1 MSFTK
6 VQPTESVRN
15 YQLMDIKK
23 RREIYHT
30 IFDAE
35 AHEALVLRGERK
47 FSYKAFQGA
56 ILITLYRDQPR
67 FSQPHQVLTCLMDID
82 SFMTKWRCKLMSD
95 KTFFFEKFTFNHF
108 FREIYLPNFSI
119 DSHIMMVQRMIGS
132 QQLGT
137 GGSSG
142 YQYLRSTLRYSSSK

>member
-95 KTFFFEKFTFNHF
+95 TQDICILPKFTF
-108 FREIYLPNFSI
+108 SI
-119 DSHIMMVQRMIGS
+119 S
-132 QQLGT
+132 Q
-137 GGSSG
+137 
-142 YQYLRSTLRYSSSK
+142 